1 MLDLGNWAV
10 MDARPLRRVAAMLA
24 GAPFTR
30 RAWREVAACATGAV
44 GGLLGFAL
52 VGALLVPA
60 LLLTVSVVGTVPG
73 LLLGILALRLARG
86 FGALHRRLLGALT
99 GTRIPAPRPLASLR
113 GIGPLARVD
122 RRVRDRDAWR
132 AAVCLPLRLPLA
144 YAQAAV
150 SALAFCGLAD
160 VTYPLW
166 WPLFR
171 NHPPGTRL
179 TPLHV
184 LGTSLTVSTWAGT
197 VVALLIG
204 AGLVFAAVWL
214 AWLLCRIDIRLARW
228 LLGPSRVAE
237 LERTRAIAVR
247 DAMAELRRVE
257 RDLHDGAQ
265 VHLAAVAMN
274 LGMAMEKAQ
283 AEDLRELLDSA
294 QSGVAA
300 TLAELRR
307 IARGIHPPVLDSG
320 LPDALA
326 SLVASSPVPA
336 TVVAE
341 LPRHPAQPI
350 ETIAYFCAAE
360 LLTNAIK
367 HSSASWVTV
376 TVGETRPG
384 TLRLR
389 VADNGRGGARVSEG
403 GGLAGLRERVSVVDG
418 SLEVSSPTGGPTE
431 VTIDLPM
438 SIDEGGARDA
448 RRDS

>member
-1 MLDLGNWAV
+1 MDGIQAV
-10 MDARPLRRVAAMLA
+10 IL

-30 RAWREVAACATGAV
+30 RAWGELAACLAGAA

-52 VGALLVPA
+52 VGAMLGPA
-60 LLLTVSVVGTVPG
+60 LVLAVSIVGTVPG
-73 LLLGILALRLARG
+73 LLLVILALRLARG

-99 GTRIPAPRPLASLR
+99 GARIPAPPPLRSGR
-113 GIGPLARVD
+113 GLGPLGRAD
-122 RRVRDRDAWR
+122 RRLRDRDAWR
-132 AAVCLPLRLPLA
+132 AAVCLPLRLPLTF
-144 YAQAAV
+144 AQAGV
-150 SALAFCGLAD
+150 SALAFCGVAD
-160 VTYPLW
+160 MTYPVW

-184 LGTSLTVSTWAGT
+184 LGTQVTVSTWAGT
-197 VVALLIG
+197 VVPLLIG
-204 AGLVFAAVWL
+204 AGYLLTGVWL
-214 AWLLCRIDIRLARW
+214 ARFLCRIDIRLARW

-274 LGMAMEKAQ
+274 LGMAREKAG
-283 AEDLRELLDSA
+283 ADGGLGELLDAA

-300 TLAELRR
+300 ALAELRR

-320 LPDALA
+320 LADALA

-341 LPRHPAQPI
+341 LPRRPAQPI

-367 HSSASWVTV
+367 HSSANRVTV
-376 TVGETRPG
+376 SVAEHRPG

-389 VADNGRGGARVSEG
+389 VTDDGRGGARDSVA

-418 SLEVSSPTGGPTE
+418 SLELSSPPGGPTV
-431 VTIDLPM
+431 VTIELPM
-438 SIDEGGARDA
+438 TIDGGGTDA